1 MKHWYVKKTNT
12 ITLTKMIK
20 KKIDK
25 AQTTNVNNKKGI
37 FLLQTLQ
44 TFKVHQKKKTLLDD
58 IINYILIFL
67 NILIK

>member
-58 IINYILIFL
+58 IIHYILIFL

>member
-44 TFKVHQKKKTLLDD
+44 TFKVH
-58 IINYILIFL
+58 
-67 NILIK
+67 